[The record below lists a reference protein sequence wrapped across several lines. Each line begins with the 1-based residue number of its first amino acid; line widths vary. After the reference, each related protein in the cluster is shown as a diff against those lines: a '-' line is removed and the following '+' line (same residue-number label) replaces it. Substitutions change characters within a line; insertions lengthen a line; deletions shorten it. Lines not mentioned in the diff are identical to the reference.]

1 VDAMN
6 LRSEVPIGAP
16 ARQNQNREPQT
27 GSLPHG
33 TLDCSACGLEIQP
46 LGGSST
52 PSEPRYHG
60 EAFWAGWVDGHFSE
74 TSSFV
79 NNPDLARWETPSERF
94 DYYHGHRAGRE
105 ARRRRTG
112 GLSKARERSSE
123 RTRP

>member
-1 VDAMN
+1 MDAMN
-6 LRSEVPIGAP
+6 LRSEVPIGAR
-16 ARQNQNREPQT
+16 ARQNQNREPHT

-33 TLDCSACGLEIQP
+33 TLDCSACGSEVQP

-52 PSEPRYHG
+52 PSGFGYHG
-60 EAFWAGWVDGHFSE
+60 EAFWAGWVDGRFSE

-79 NNPDLARWETPSERF
+79 NNPNLARWETPSERF

-112 GLSKARERSSE
+112 GLSKARERSSG